1 MIDPCKIRLK
11 AGCYVLK
18 EIYILPTQHF
28 DLIWRKSGEYY
39 RSVRSRVI
47 KKSLQILKRYPEYRF
62 YLDQAEVISEFLEQN
77 PECADDLTEAL
88 QSGRFAICGG
98 GWSLIDTNMVCG
110 ESIVRNLLYGRQ
122 WFKEKFGIDVT
133 TGSYVDTFGM
143 CGQLPQIMKKLGDG
157 SCVPGRTPGGDGKY
171 QYGDY
176 GCFLWEGIDGTNV
189 VSGIGALGQMSWEGM
204 SGFDGYG
211 VMEGFDDLY
220 RQKGDDPVLARQNIG
235 AGLRDLMKVPGD
247 VFYTEYTGEEHMPSD
262 LLPSLVEEQN
272 RASEDCRF
280 HISTPDEFFSRVDQ
294 SKLPVVKGEFN
305 PVFTG
310 CYTTRIEIKQG
321 IRRAENALLSEESLL
336 VLIKVLS
343 GAQLENSL
351 KNAWRDLSYAEFH
364 DAICGC
370 HIDESSKEIYKK
382 IDCAL
387 QMSGENQKAAKTA
400 ADLLKAPCGSFVVF
414 NTLGFS
420 RKDIVLFPGVHCVQ
434 IVDESGEIVP
444 SCDEEEGTK
453 FVASLPAMGY
463 CCYRTLPAWRKVFSN
478 RLEAGLIDTLRYRVK
493 VEPQRLFVYDKL
505 LCTQLDTDEV
515 PLGNLVFAEDSG
527 NLWVERLTGK
537 KIEESKGKIRLLS
550 EEENDVFYRVSYEGE
565 IAPNDL
571 QDKSWDGAQT
581 LRWQKQYV
589 FYRKL
594 DRIDLKVTVSWS
606 GKNSTVLAEYP
617 CAFVA
622 GEGQAW
628 YEVPFG
634 SQKRTAYEPDYQK
647 NTGGSWPAVNSAD
660 FSDASR
666 GLTVVNTG
674 TPSYRISDKKIQ
686 VTLLRSGSDW
696 TVPAFP
702 FEPEVG
708 SFDSGTHE
716 FLFSVVPHLHSWS
729 ESGAFKTGMA
739 VNRTPE
745 AAEIL
750 HEGEKL
756 PSEFSMLKISDPDII
771 LSACKMSE
779 NGDAIAVR
787 LYELSGR
794 TTKVE
799 MKLAMPV
806 RYAVETDLTE
816 TKEIAKAD
824 LSNLSFQPYEI
835 KTILLYL

>member
-1 MIDPCKIRLK
+1 M
-11 AGCYVLK
+11 K

-28 DLIWRKSGEYY
+28 DLIWRKSGKYY

-47 KKSLQILKRYPEYRF
+47 KKSLQILKRHPDYRF

-122 WFKEKFGIDVT
+122 WFKEKLGIDVT

-143 CGQLPQIMKKLGDG
+143 CGQLPQIMKKLGDE
-157 SCVPGRTPGGDGKY
+157 SCIPGRTPGGEGKC

-176 GCFLWEGIDGTNV
+176 GCFLWEGIDGTKV

-220 RQKGDDPVLARQNIG
+220 RQKGDDPVLARQNIS
-235 AGLRDLMKVPGD
+235 AGLRDLLKVPGD
-247 VFYTEYTGEEHMPSD
+247 VLYAEYTGEEHTPSD
-262 LLPSLVEEQN
+262 LLPLLVEEQN

-280 HISTPDEFFSRVDQ
+280 HISTPDEFFGKVDK
-294 SKLPVVKGEFN
+294 SELPVIKGEFN
-305 PVFTG
+305 PIFTG

-336 VLIKVLS
+336 VLTKVLS
-343 GAQLENSL
+343 GTQSENNL
-351 KNAWRDLSYAEFH
+351 KSAWRDLSYAEFH

-370 HIDESSKEIYKK
+370 HIDESSKEIYRK
-382 IDCAL
+382 IDSAL
-387 QMSGENQKAAKTA
+387 QMSGGNQKAAQTV
-400 ADLLKAPCGSFVVF
+400 ADLLKAPHDSYAVF
-414 NTLGFS
+414 NTLGVS
-420 RKDIVLFPGVHCVQ
+420 REDIVLLLGVHHVQ
-434 IVDESGEIVP
+434 IIGESGETIP

-463 CCYRTLPAWRKVFSN
+463 CCFRTLPAGQKVFSN
-478 RLEAGLIDTLRYRVK
+478 RLEAGLIDTLRYRVQ
-493 VEPQRLFVYDKL
+493 VGPQRLFVYDKL
-505 LCTQLDTDEV
+505 LCTRLDTDEV

-527 NLWVERLTGK
+527 NLWVERLTEK
-537 KIEESKGKIRLLS
+537 KIKESEGTIRLVS
-550 EEENDVFYRVSYEGE
+550 KEENDVFYRVAYEGE
-565 IAPNDL
+565 IAPDDL
-571 QDKSWDGAQT
+571 QDRSWDGARA

-589 FYRKL
+589 FYRRL
-594 DRIDLKVTVSWS
+594 DRIDLKVAVSWS
-606 GKNSTVLAEYP
+606 GKNSTVLTEYP

-634 SQKRTAYEPDYQK
+634 SQKRDAYEADYQK
-647 NTGGSWPAVNSAD
+647 NTGGCWPAVNSAD
-660 FSDASR
+660 FSDESC
-666 GLTVVNTG
+666 GLTVINTG
-674 TPSYRISDKKIQ
+674 TPGYRISDKKMQ

-696 TVPAFP
+696 SAPAFP
-702 FEPEVG
+702 FEPEAG

-716 FLFSVVPHLHSWS
+716 FLFSVVPHLHRWS
-729 ESGAFKTGMA
+729 ESGAFATGMA
-739 VNRTPE
+739 VNRAPE

-750 HEGEKL
+750 HVGEKL
-756 PSEFSMLKISDPDII
+756 PPLFSMLKISDPDII

-779 NGDAIAVR
+779 SGDAVAIR
-787 LYELSGR
+787 LYERSGR
-794 TTKVE
+794 TAKVE
-799 MKLAMPV
+799 MKLAVPV
-806 RYAVETDLTE
+806 RHAVETDLTE
-816 TKEIAKAD
+816 TRETAKAD